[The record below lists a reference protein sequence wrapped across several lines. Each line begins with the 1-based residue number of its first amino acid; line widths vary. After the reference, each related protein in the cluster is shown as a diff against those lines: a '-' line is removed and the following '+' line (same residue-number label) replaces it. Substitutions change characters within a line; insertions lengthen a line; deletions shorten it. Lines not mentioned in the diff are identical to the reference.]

1 MKNGKAVFY
10 TAVSLLN
17 AVILFVGSI
26 LFPTNIVLG
35 NYTLPP
41 VLAALA
47 TGVLLTGVM
56 ALTESAIK
64 YFKLKIKKEMQLA
77 MVYLVGN
84 ILGLW
89 VLARLANYSGFGVS
103 SYVVVIILGLLLNTM
118 QYGVWKM
125 FMGKKK

>member
-10 TAVSLLN
+10 AACSLLN
-17 AVILFVGSI
+17 AVILYVGSI
-26 LFPTNIVLG
+26 LFPTQIVLG

-41 VLAALA
+41 ILAALT

-56 ALTESAIK
+56 AFTESAIK
-64 YFKLKIKKEMQLA
+64 YYKLKIKKEMQLA

-89 VLARLANYSGFGVS
+89 VLARLANYTGFGVS
-103 SYVVVIILGLLLNTM
+103 SYMVVIVLGIVLNTL
-118 QYGVWKM
+118 QYVVWKM
-125 FMGKKK
+125 LEGKKK

>member
-10 TAVSLLN
+10 TAVSLVN
-17 AVILFVGSI
+17 AIVLYVGSI
-26 LFPTNIVLG
+26 LFPAQIVLG

-41 VLAALA
+41 ILAALA

-56 ALTESAIK
+56 ALTESIIK
-64 YFKLKIKKEMQLA
+64 YFKLKIKKEMHFA
-77 MVYLVGN
+77 MVYLAGN

-89 VLARLANYSGFGVS
+89 VLARLANYTGFGVS
-103 SYVVVIILGLLLNTM
+103 SYVVVIILGLLLNTL